1 MLYGRERFQCAVTER
16 MCADSGRIYADNSQ
30 EMHRQRKWVRCL
42 TELCRCSVRC
52 ECALTATE
60 TLRGEG
66 MCAKCG
72 GGYAETTFR
81 ECTDQRKWVRCL
93 TELCRCSMRCE
104 CALTATETLRGE
116 GMRANSGGTYAEIAR
131 TQQSETL
138 CKARAGSHLV

>member
-42 TELCRCSVRC
+42 RELCRCSVRC

-72 GGYAETTFR
+72 GA
-81 ECTDQRKWVRCL
+81 
-93 TELCRCSMRCE
+93 LCRDNVQGMHRPTEVGAMFNRAVSVLN
-104 CALTATETLRGE
+104 AL
-116 GMRANSGGTYAEIAR
+116 
-131 TQQSETL
+131 
-138 CKARAGSHLV
+138 

>member
-1 MLYGRERFQCAVTER
+1 MQTSVRKFT
-16 MCADSGRIYADNSQ
+16 D
-30 EMHRQRKWVRCL
+30 QRKWVRCL

-66 MCAKCG
+66 MRANSG
-72 GGYAETTFR
+72 GTYAESTFR

-93 TELCRCSMRCE
+93 TELCRCSVRCE

-116 GMRANSGGTYAEIAR
+116 GMRANSGGTYAETTFR
-131 TQQSETL
+131 ECTDNDS
-138 CKARAGSHLV
+138 